1 MVVVSVAGGARSI
14 TAALAPWVV
23 SAVEVAVS
31 AAADFPAAV
40 AVLVAVVPR
49 EVGDVNTLQ
58 RAWRHAV
65 TARLS
70 LRRHFTPAVLET
82 IEATVRACETRHPGE
97 IRFAVE
103 AGLSLVDVF
112 AGLGPRERAEDL
124 FSALRVWDT
133 EHNNGVLIYVLMAD
147 RKIEIVVDRGVAGG
161 HVPQSEWDA
170 CAEAASRGFRA
181 GQFEQ
186 GAVAAIESVTS
197 VLAKYPPGSPGVR
210 PDVGNELPDSPV
222 VL

>member
-1 MVVVSVAGGARSI
+1 MTI
-14 TAALAPWVV
+14 TAL
-23 SAVEVAVS
+23 
-31 AAADFPAAV
+31 AAAGSPAAV
-40 AVLVAVVPR
+40 GVLVAVVHR
-49 EVGDVNTLQ
+49 EAGEVNTLK
-58 RAWRHAV
+58 RAWRHGF
-65 TARLS
+65 TARMS
-70 LRRHFTPAVLET
+70 QRRHFTPAVLET

-103 AGLSLVDVF
+103 AGLSLADVF
-112 AGLGPRERAEDL
+112 AGLSPRERAEDL
-124 FSALRVWDT
+124 FSALHVWDT

-147 RKIEIVVDRGVAGG
+147 RTIEIVVDRGVAGG

-186 GAVAAIESVTS
+186 GAVAVIESVAA

-210 PDVGNELPDSPV
+210 ADVGNELPDKPL